1 MFENNDPNTENNES
15 STYRYTPE
23 RGTQSDYTAGA
34 HNADSQYSSGP
45 QSGYIPGS
53 YSCSPEPPKKKKKLS
68 AGKIIAIALACA
80 LLGGCL
86 GVGATLLLRNNT
98 ENQTPSTGTTMYVGE
113 RQTEKV
119 NTARTDTS
127 EKLTPREVYAQNVN
141 STVGITTSITTNYW
155 GYQTTSAASG
165 SGFILTEDGY
175 ILTNYHVI
183 QNSSSVQVTTYDN
196 TSYSASIVGY
206 DESNDIAVLKIDA
219 TGLTPVV
226 LGSSDDLYVGDE
238 VMAIGNPL
246 GELTFSLTVGY
257 VSALDREVTL
267 SSGTTMDLIQTDAA
281 INSGNSGG
289 ALFNSYG
296 EVVGITNAKYSSSS
310 SSGSASIDNIGF
322 AIPINHVKNIITS
335 IIEKGYIVKPYIGV
349 SVTTVSSEMVSY
361 GLPQGAAIKAV
372 SENSPAAEC
381 GLKINDIITAIN
393 GEEITTSSELVK
405 IVSASQPGD
414 EMTLTVYRQGE
425 SEQLTLTLTVGE
437 QQKSAL
443 ADPTS
448 SSNQQQSSG
457 SYGGFPFGFGLFG
470 CETLLPL
477 GCEALG
483 FGALFGCETLGLGL
497 FGRAALCL
505 PFGLRGP
512 GGDDDAHG
520 HQIASRGEVLRR
532 EARLGEPAAEDHLG
546 LHAIGSGLGH
556 GEVLGRRGLRG
567 AAALDLDGHRAV
579 EDGGTVFGDAG
590 DQAIELFAV
599 SVPRDVEHVV
609 VGDESEGVLGRRGSG
624 GSVRRLAEGRDCQ
637 ESQRKQKGQESI
649 HGIMDLFG
657 LPRGQNIPGPDRG
670 DSG

>member
-1 MFENNDPNTENNES
+1 MYENNDPNTENNES

-45 QSGYIPGS
+45 QSGCIPGS
-53 YSCSPEPPKKKKKLS
+53 YSYSPEPPKKKKKLS
-68 AGKIIAIALACA
+68 AGKIIAIAIACA

-86 GVGATLLLRNNT
+86 GVGATLLLRNDT

-113 RQTEKV
+113 RQTERV

-183 QNSSSVQVTTYDN
+183 ENSSSVQVTTYDN

-289 ALFNSYG
+289 ALFNMYG
-296 EVVGITNAKYSSSS
+296 EVVGITNAKYGSSSS
-310 SSGSASIDNIGF
+310 SSGTASIDNIGF
-322 AIPINHVKNIITS
+322 AIPIDDVRSIVES
-335 IIEKGYIVKPYIGV
+335 IIENGYIVKPYVGV
-349 SVTTVSSEMVSY
+349 SVTNVSSESQQL
-361 GLPQGAAIKAV
+361 GLPQGAAVAEV
-372 SENSPAAEC
+372 VADSPAEAS
-381 GLKINDIITAIN
+381 GLQVNDIITAVN
-393 GEEITTSSELVK
+393 GTAITGSTDLVNTVK
-405 IVSASQPGD
+405 SAAIGD
-414 EMTLTVYRQGE
+414 ELTLSVYRQGKE
-425 SEQLTLTLTVGE
+425 MELTLTVGE
-437 QQKSAL
+437 KTQDAL
-443 ADPTS
+443 PQTDSTQYS
-448 SSNQQQSSG
+448 QDNSQQQQQDG
-457 SYGGFPFGFGLFG
+457 QQYGYSYGQGGFPFNFF
-470 CETLLPL
+470 
-477 GCEALG
+477 
-483 FGALFGCETLGLGL
+483 
-497 FGRAALCL
+497 
-505 PFGLRGP
+505 
-512 GGDDDAHG
+512 
-520 HQIASRGEVLRR
+520 
-532 EARLGEPAAEDHLG
+532 
-546 LHAIGSGLGH
+546 
-556 GEVLGRRGLRG
+556 
-567 AAALDLDGHRAV
+567 
-579 EDGGTVFGDAG
+579 
-590 DQAIELFAV
+590 
-599 SVPRDVEHVV
+599 
-609 VGDESEGVLGRRGSG
+609 
-624 GSVRRLAEGRDCQ
+624 
-637 ESQRKQKGQESI
+637 
-649 HGIMDLFG
+649 
-657 LPRGQNIPGPDRG
+657 N
-670 DSG
+670 